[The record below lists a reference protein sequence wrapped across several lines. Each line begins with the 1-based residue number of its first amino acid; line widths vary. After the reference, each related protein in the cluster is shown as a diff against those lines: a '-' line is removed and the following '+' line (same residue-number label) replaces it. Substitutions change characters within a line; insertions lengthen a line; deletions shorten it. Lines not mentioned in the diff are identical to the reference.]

1 MENNRKVLMLSLT
14 TKEDYALNE
23 WKKNGIDVD
32 ITLKEHSLLL
42 RAIRRYWIKYHLPF
56 ESIWYG
62 TWKKNFLDYDC
73 VIVHGTYLAECIP
86 AWMRKQA
93 DKKKKNPKIIWWYWN
108 SVVEQD
114 NPDRVSPSVCE
125 KWSFDRKDC
134 ETYHLQYNTQ
144 YYFKSFVLP
153 ERDNLYD
160 VYFLGTDGGRR
171 QQILDIYE
179 QICQF
184 GMRPDFHIFV
194 SKVPEDMS
202 DYQKCFITEKMGYQ
216 DNLKHIAESRAVL
229 EILRPGQSGQTLR
242 ALECLFFKKKL
253 ITNDSRVKSYE
264 FYHPDN
270 IFILGENKIEDL
282 PEFMEKKYVEIDET
296 IVDKYDCKQW
306 LERFFEKK

>member
-1 MENNRKVLMLSLT
+1 ML
-14 TKEDYALNE
+14 KMFKA
-23 WKKNGIDVD
+23 
-32 ITLKEHSLLL
+32 
-42 RAIRRYWIKYHLPF
+42 
-56 ESIWYG
+56 
-62 TWKKNFLDYDC
+62 KNFYSFKDEVILDMRAVSYKDMKSH
-73 VIVHGTYLAECIP
+73 VIDDEDNKVVKTLAIYG
-86 AWMRKQA
+86 
-93 DKKKKNPKIIWWYWN
+93 KNASGKSN
-108 SVVEQD
+108 LL
-114 NPDRVSPSVCE
+114 
-125 KWSFDRKDC
+125 KAM
-134 ETYHLQYNTQ
+134 

-306 LERFFEKK
+306 LERFFIL